1 MFELFYLLIHKKEKK
16 KKKKVA
22 VLPSNFK
29 DLSAILGVEVYS
41 QDYFDHS

>member
-16 KKKKVA
+16 QKKVA

-29 DLSAILGVEVYS
+29 VLSAILGVEVYP